1 VKKEMVEVVEDFNAL
16 IEHGKYCREI
26 LFKVNQTPEG
36 IRLRIRVGRF
46 GYDKIL
52 NEKEANE
59 KVKYLRSIG
68 AIEVKESIPDNWFFV
83 G

>member
-1 VKKEMVEVVEDFNAL
+1 MVEIIENFNAL

-26 LFKVNQTPEG
+26 LYKVNQTPEG
-36 IRLRIRVGRF
+36 IRLRVRVGRF

-52 NEKEANE
+52 DEKEANE
-59 KVKYLRSIG
+59 KIKYLKSIG
-68 AIEVKESIPDNWFFV
+68 AIEVTESIPDAIFFV

>member
-1 VKKEMVEVVEDFNAL
+1 MVEIIDDFNAL

-36 IRLRIRVGRF
+36 VRLRVRVGRF
-46 GYDKIL
+46 GYDKTL
-52 NEKEANE
+52 TQREAEE
-59 KVKYLRSIG
+59 KVKRLKNIG

>member
-1 VKKEMVEVVEDFNAL
+1 MVEIIDDFNAL

-36 IRLRIRVGRF
+36 IRLRVRVGRF

-52 NEKEANE
+52 SEKEANE

>member
-1 VKKEMVEVVEDFNAL
+1 MVEIIDDFNAL

-36 IRLRIRVGRF
+36 IRLRVRVGRF

-52 NEKEANE
+52 SEKEANE
-59 KVKYLRSIG
+59 KIKYLKSIG

>member
-1 VKKEMVEVVEDFNAL
+1 MVEIIENFNAL

-46 GYDKIL
+46 GFDKIL
-52 NEKEANE
+52 DEKEANE
-59 KVKYLRSIG
+59 KIKYLKTIG
-68 AIEVKESIPDNWFFV
+68 AIEVTESIPDNWFFV

>member
-1 VKKEMVEVVEDFNAL
+1 MVEIIDDFNAL

-26 LFKVNQTPEG
+26 LFKVNQTPDG

-46 GYDKIL
+46 GYDKTL
-52 NEKEANE
+52 SQREAEE
-59 KVKYLRSIG
+59 KVKYLKSIG

>member
-1 VKKEMVEVVEDFNAL
+1 MVEIIDDFNAL

-26 LFKVNQTPEG
+26 LFKVNQTPDG
-36 IRLRIRVGRF
+36 VRLRIRVGRF
-46 GYDKIL
+46 GYDKTL
-52 NEKEANE
+52 SQREAEE

>member
-1 VKKEMVEVVEDFNAL
+1 MVEIIEDFNAL

-26 LFKVNQTPEG
+26 LFKVNTTPDG
-36 IRLRIRVGRF
+36 VRLRIRVGRF

-59 KVKYLRSIG
+59 KVKYLKSIG

>member
-1 VKKEMVEVVEDFNAL
+1 MVEIIDDFNAL

-26 LFKVNQTPEG
+26 LFKVNQTPDG
-36 IRLRIRVGRF
+36 VRLRIRVGRF